1 MKRAFYVIILYVLSS
16 SFCYSQDYFIVNSK
30 KGVDKV
36 KFKLVNNL
44 IIIPVEINGVSLSF
58 LLDTGVS
65 KPIVFNFLNISDSLK
80 IKNAQK
86 IMLRGLGE
94 GDAIE
99 ALRSK
104 NNIFRIGEAININQD
119 LYAILDSSLNFS
131 HKLGLPIHGIIGY
144 DLFKDLVV
152 EINYTKRFLKLTN
165 QEDYRRKS
173 CKGCEELNLEFY
185 KNKPYVNGVVDI
197 DNRNIPVKMLI
208 DSGGSDALWLF
219 ENEAIGINSNAKFF
233 QDFLG
238 HGLSGSVYGKRSK
251 IKAFHLNKFTIKK
264 PNVAFPD
271 TTSIG
276 HALDHKERH
285 GSVSGN
291 ILKRFNIVFNYR
303 KGKVRLKKNRFFKE
317 SFRYN
322 KSGIELAHNGV
333 RLVKDDT
340 GFVSPKT
347 KNKSSTV
354 EDNTQIVYSPNYK
367 LRLKPAYVILELRI
381 DSPAYRAGLKI
392 GDTVLSVNN
401 KPAHQFALLQDLM
414 ELFYGNHNKSIK
426 LKVERGG
433 EVLTYSFK
441 LVDMLK

>member
-1 MKRAFYVIILYVLSS
+1 M
-16 SFCYSQDYFIVNSK
+16 
-30 KGVDKV
+30 
-36 KFKLVNNL
+36 KFKLINNL

-94 GDAIE
+94 GEAVE

-119 LYAILDSSLNFS
+119 LYAILDSNLNFS

-144 DLFKDLVV
+144 DLFRDLVV

-165 QEDYRRKS
+165 QEDYHRKS
-173 CKGCEELNLEFY
+173 CRSCEELNLEFY
-185 KNKPYVNGVVDI
+185 KNKPYVNGEVDI
-197 DNRNIPVKMLI
+197 DSKHIPVKMLI

-219 ENEAIGINSNAKFF
+219 ENEAIGINSNAPFF

-251 IKAFHLNKFTIKK
+251 IKAFHLNKFTIKN

-303 KGKVRLKKNRFFKE
+303 KGKVRLKKNRFFNQA
-317 SFRYN
+317 FRYN

-333 RLVKDDT
+333 RLVRDDT
-340 GFVSPKT
+340 GFISPKT
-347 KNKSSTV
+347 KSNEV
-354 EDNTQIVYSPNYK
+354 ENNTKIVYSPSYK
-367 LRLKPAYVILELRI
+367 LRLKPAYVILELRV
-381 DSPAYRAGLKI
+381 DSPAYRAGLQI
-392 GDTVLSVNN
+392 GDTILSVNN
-401 KPAHQFALLQDLM
+401 KPAHQFTLQGLM
-414 ELFYGNHNKSIK
+414 ELFYGDHNKRIK
-426 LKVERGG
+426 LKVERGDA
-433 EVLTYSFK
+433 VLSYSFK

>member
-219 ENEAIGINSNAKFF
+219 ENEAIGINSNAPFF

-251 IKAFHLNKFTIKK
+251 IKAFHLNKFTIKN

>member
-1 MKRAFYVIILYVLSS
+1 MKKAFYVIILYVLSS
-16 SFCYSQDYFIVNSK
+16 NFCYSQGQFIVNSK

-36 KFKLVNNL
+36 KFKLINNL

-80 IKNAQK
+80 IKNTQK

-94 GDAIE
+94 GEAIE

-119 LYAILDSSLNFS
+119 LYAILDSNLNFS

-165 QEDYRRKS
+165 QEDYHRKS
-173 CKGCEELNLEFY
+173 CRSCAELNLEFY
-185 KNKPYVNGVVDI
+185 KNKPYVNGEVDI
-197 DNRNIPVKMLI
+197 DGKHIPVKMLI

-219 ENEAIGINSNAKFF
+219 ENDDIGINSIAPFF

-251 IKAFHLNKFTIKK
+251 IKAFHLNKFTIKN

-285 GSVSGN
+285 GSISGN
-291 ILKRFNIVFNYR
+291 ILKRFNIIFNYR
-303 KGKVRLKKNRFFKE
+303 KGKVSLKKNRFYNE

-333 RLVKDDT
+333 RLVRDDT
-340 GFVSPKT
+340 GFISAKI
-347 KNKSSTV
+347 KNKNNEV
-354 EDNTQIVYSPNYK
+354 ENNTKIVYSPSYK
-367 LRLKPAYVILELRI
+367 LRLKPAYVILELRV
-381 DSPAYRAGLKI
+381 DSPAYRAGLQI
-392 GDTVLSVNN
+392 GDTILSVNN
-401 KPAHQFALLQDLM
+401 KPAHQFALQGLM
-414 ELFYGNHNKSIK
+414 ELFYDDHNKHIK
-426 LKVERGG
+426 LKVERGDV
-433 EVLTYSFK
+433 VLTYSFK

>member
-1 MKRAFYVIILYVLSS
+1 MKKAFYVIILYVLSS
-16 SFCYSQDYFIVNSK
+16 NLCYSQGQFIVNSK

-36 KFKLVNNL
+36 KFKLINNL

-80 IKNAQK
+80 IKNTQK

-94 GDAIE
+94 GEAIE

-119 LYAILDSSLNFS
+119 LYAILDSNLNFS

-165 QEDYRRKS
+165 QEDYHRKS
-173 CKGCEELNLEFY
+173 CRSCPELNLEFY
-185 KNKPYVNGVVDI
+185 KNKPYVNGEVDI
-197 DNRNIPVKMLI
+197 DGKHIPVKMLI

-219 ENEAIGINSNAKFF
+219 ENDDIGINSKAPFF

-251 IKAFHLNKFTIKK
+251 IKAFHLNKFTIKN

-285 GSVSGN
+285 GSISGN

-303 KGKVRLKKNRFFKE
+303 KGKVSLKKNRFYNE

-322 KSGIELAHNGV
+322 KIGIELAHNGV
-333 RLVKDDT
+333 RLVRDDT
-340 GFVSPKT
+340 GFISA
-347 KNKSSTV
+347 KNKNTSNEV
-354 EDNTQIVYSPNYK
+354 ENNIKIVYSPSYK
-367 LRLKPAYVILELRI
+367 LRLKPAYVILELRV
-381 DSPAYRAGLKI
+381 DSPAYRAGLQI
-392 GDTVLSVNN
+392 GDTILSVNN
-401 KPAHQFALLQDLM
+401 KPAHQFALQGLM
-414 ELFYGNHNKSIK
+414 ELFYDDHNKHIK
-426 LKVERGG
+426 LKVERGDV
-433 EVLTYSFK
+433 VLTYSFK